1 LEYLTIQA
9 LALGSMLNADFDNT
23 EKEYMYTITSA
34 TKSAI
39 LEMTPT
45 LRLVSSV
52 GSALPDVCNN
62 FSTGAPVFFEKY
74 CNVQK
79 YISDTLGPWYEANLK
94 LSFQP
99 EKFLF

>member
-1 LEYLTIQA
+1 
-9 LALGSMLNADFDNT
+9 MLNADFDDT
-23 EKEYMYTITSA
+23 AKEYMYTITSA

-52 GSALPDVCNN
+52 GSALPDVCSN

-74 CNVQK
+74 CNVKK
-79 YISDTLGPWYEANLK
+79 YISDETGPWYEMHLK
-94 LSFQP
+94 ESF
-99 EKFLF
+99 FAGVVFI